1 MIEKKLETAL
11 HFIREKTS
19 FVPEVAVTLGSGLGK
34 YANEI
39 KDGFSINYSDIPG
52 MPVTTAPG
60 HEGRFVFGTVSG
72 VKVAVMQGRIHYYEG
87 REPEEAVMPLRL
99 LKLMGAKILLL
110 TNSAG
115 GINPDF
121 KPGDFMLVEDH
132 ISFLVPSPLRGK
144 NPDFLGPRFP
154 DMSNIYDKDLRR
166 IASSVAERN
175 GIVLKH
181 GVFIQTAGPNFETPA
196 EIRCFRTMGADAVGM
211 STAIEATAA
220 CHCGLR
226 VLAITCIS
234 NLAAGVSK
242 EPISLEEVMETAN
255 RKAPQFRQLLH
266 DVIGAVTVH

>member
-1 MIEKKLETAL
+1 
-11 HFIREKTS
+11 
-19 FVPEVAVTLGSGLGK
+19 
-34 YANEI
+34 
-39 KDGFSINYSDIPG
+39 
-52 MPVTTAPG
+52 
-60 HEGRFVFGTVSG
+60 
-72 VKVAVMQGRIHYYEG
+72 
-87 REPEEAVMPLRL
+87 
-99 LKLMGAKILLL
+99 
-110 TNSAG
+110 
-115 GINPDF
+115 
-121 KPGDFMLVEDH
+121 
-132 ISFLVPSPLRGK
+132 
-144 NPDFLGPRFP
+144 
-154 DMSNIYDKDLRR
+154 MSNIYDKDLRR

-175 GIVLKH
+175 GIALKH

>member
-154 DMSNIYDKDLRR
+154 DMSNIYDKELRKL
-166 IASSVAERN
+166 IVKKAEELQ
-175 GIVLKH
+175 VPLKQ
-181 GVFIQTAGPNFETPA
+181 GVYLQLTGPAYESPA
-196 EIRCFRTMGADAVGM
+196 EVRMCRLLGADAVGM
-211 STAIEATAA
+211 STACEAAA
-220 CHCGLR
+220 ANHMGMKICG
-226 VLAITCIS
+226 ISCIS
-234 NLAAGVSK
+234 NLACGMT
-242 EPISLEEVMETAN
+242 EQN
-255 RKAPQFRQLLH
+255 
-266 DVIGAVTVH
+266 TV